1 MAVARARLA
10 RATTQRK
17 VLLVDDQPAFLDLA
31 RGLLQECPGLVV
43 VGQATGGEQAL
54 TCAQALRP
62 DVAVVDVLM
71 PGISGF
77 KLAQR
82 LREQMP
88 QLKVIVV
95 SAVDDPL
102 YPRLA
107 RAAGAVGFLS
117 KKALSAD
124 AVVAL
129 LEQQA

>member
-1 MAVARARLA
+1 MVVARVRPA
-10 RATTQRK
+10 RATAQRK

-31 RGLLQECPGLVV
+31 RGLLQECPNLVV

-54 TCAQALRP
+54 TCAQTLRP
-62 DVAVVDVLM
+62 DVALVDVLM

-82 LREQMP
+82 LREQIP

-117 KKALSAD
+117 KKALSAE